1 MSSNLTQPGR
11 IVANRLLAIQTLLAT
26 VSTFGFLWIDFK
38 AGYSAFIGGI
48 TCLVPNL
55 VFVIYA
61 NRYGGAR
68 AAKNIA
74 SSFYKGEALKILLTA
89 LMFAATFILVP
100 ISIGPLMITY
110 VVCLMAFWVSPFI
123 TK

>member
-1 MSSNLTQPGR
+1 MAHKLTDQGR
-11 IVANRLLAIQTLLAT
+11 IFANRLLSVQAVLAILSTL
-26 VSTFGFLWIDFK
+26 GFLLIDFK
-38 AGYSAFIGGI
+38 AGYSAFIGGLI
-48 TCLVPNL
+48 CLVPNL

-61 NRYGGAR
+61 YRYGGAR

-74 SSFYKGEALKILLTA
+74 GSFYKGEALKLMLTA

-100 ISIGPLMITY
+100 ISIGPLMTTY
-110 VVCLMAFWVSPFI
+110 VVCLMAYWASPLI

>member
-1 MSSNLTQPGR
+1 MVHKLAHPGR
-11 IVANRLLAIQTLLAT
+11 SFANRLLSIQALLALLSSL
-26 VSTFGFLWIDFK
+26 VFLLIDFK
-38 AGYSAFIGGI
+38 AGYSAFIGGLI
-48 TCLVPNL
+48 CLVPNL

-61 NRYGGAR
+61 YRYGGAR

-74 SSFYKGEALKILLTA
+74 SSFYKGEALKLMLTA

-100 ISIGPLMITY
+100 ISIGPLMTTY
-110 VVCLMAFWVSPFI
+110 VVCLMAYWASPLI

>member
-1 MSSNLTQPGR
+1 MVHKLAHPGR
-11 IVANRLLAIQTLLAT
+11 GFANRLLSIQALLALLSSL
-26 VSTFGFLWIDFK
+26 VFLLIDFK
-38 AGYSAFIGGI
+38 AGYSAFIGGLI
-48 TCLVPNL
+48 CLVPNL

-61 NRYGGAR
+61 YRYGGAR

-74 SSFYKGEALKILLTA
+74 SSFYKGEALKLMLTA

-100 ISIGPLMITY
+100 ISIGPLMTTY
-110 VVCLMAFWVSPFI
+110 VVCLMAYWASPLI